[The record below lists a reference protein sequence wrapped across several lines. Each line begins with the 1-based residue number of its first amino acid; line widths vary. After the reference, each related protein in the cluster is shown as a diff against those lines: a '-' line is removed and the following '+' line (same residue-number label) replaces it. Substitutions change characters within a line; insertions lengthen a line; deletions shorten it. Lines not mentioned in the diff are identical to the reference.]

1 MSPHIFEEKT
11 FSKPT
16 YCDYCKKLLWGIAK
30 QGVCCRVC
38 GYVSHVKCQ
47 EELVSAYC
55 AVSETSDSLA
65 ASRNIYR
72 DIEHKPRS
80 SLNSTESIK
89 SEPILIQKQRSST
102 HIASESLPAIK
113 VTFELDEKNKT
124 EQNNNNSEE
133 QQNNKSLSAKLKRSN
148 SADSI
153 ADYSS
158 NSSNKLKDNRPLESY
173 ATLPSLY
180 SSSKSAEYADITP
193 RAAKPISPTKSSFDA
208 KTIQDVLIS
217 SVINVSNAS
226 KLPSDSVHPP
236 LNLNTTTN
244 NFRKFVQKCGFIF
257 ELQGAVEDI
266 IMWKNTPNTLLTM
279 VIYVYICLYPQLLI
293 LLPFVGLLSILISYH
308 QKRFP
313 GEQYMNENGKYGG
326 KKRFKRSNRVDPYLP
341 PENSV
346 DYLKNMQNIQ
356 NLMGMISDGYDSF
369 IPLLKHVD
377 WSNEYETLKIT
388 QIVIVTLS
396 FLSLTV
402 WLVPW
407 RYILVVLGLNVF
419 IANTQFV
426 KALIKEISPVLMQRG
441 KIITQSLI
449 SSDEI
454 YGTNNDVETDTNTA
468 GT

>member
-1 MSPHIFEEKT
+1 M
-11 FSKPT
+11 
-16 YCDYCKKLLWGIAK
+16 LWGIAK

-38 GYVSHVKCQ
+38 GYVSHFKCQ
-47 EELVSAYC
+47 EELSGAHC
-55 AVSETSDSLA
+55 ILSEASDSLA
-65 ASRNIYR
+65 ASRNIIAYR
-72 DIEHKPRS
+72 DIEHDPQLSLS
-80 SLNSTESIK
+80 SSESIK
-89 SEPILIQKQRSST
+89 SEPVPIQKPKSST
-102 HIASESLPAIK
+102 HVMSESLPTIK
-113 VTFELDEKNKT
+113 VTFELDNDDKT
-124 EQNNNNSEE
+124 VEQNNNPKE
-133 QQNNKSLSAKLKRSN
+133 LSAKLKRSN

-153 ADYSS
+153 TDYSS
-158 NSSNKLKDNRPLESY
+158 NSSNETRVDKPLQSY
-173 ATLPSLY
+173 ATLPGLY
-180 SSSKSAEYADITP
+180 SSSKSAKFADIAP

-217 SVINVSNAS
+217 SVINVSNTS
-226 KLPSDSVHPP
+226 KLPSDSAHPP

-257 ELQGAVEDI
+257 ELQDAVEDI

-279 VIYVYICLYPQLLI
+279 VIYIYICLYPQLLVLI
-293 LLPFVGLLSILISYH
+293 PFVGLFSILISYY

-313 GEQYMNENGKYGG
+313 DEQYMNINGRNGE
-326 KKRFKRSNRVDPYLP
+326 KKRFKRSNRVDGPYLP

-388 QIVIVTLS
+388 QFVIVSLLI
-396 FLSLTV
+396 LSLTV

-407 RYILVVLGLNVF
+407 RYILVVVGLSVF

-426 KALIKEISPVLMQRG
+426 KALVKEISPVLMQRG
-441 KIITQSLI
+441 RILTQSII
-449 SSDEI
+449 SSEKEMDKE
-454 YGTNNDVETDTNTA
+454 GTRNGDTKVSGRVNVSLNTS